1 MLLILRMPQRYL
13 RRDASVEDKEVLE
26 HYKNLLR
33 EIQTGQRSGLIMPSE
48 RDPET
53 RERLFDIE
61 LLGA

>member
-1 MLLILRMPQRYL
+1 MPARYL
-13 RRDASVEDKEVLE
+13 RKDASEEDKEVFE
-26 HYKNLLR
+26 HYKNLIK

-61 LLGA
+61 LLGD